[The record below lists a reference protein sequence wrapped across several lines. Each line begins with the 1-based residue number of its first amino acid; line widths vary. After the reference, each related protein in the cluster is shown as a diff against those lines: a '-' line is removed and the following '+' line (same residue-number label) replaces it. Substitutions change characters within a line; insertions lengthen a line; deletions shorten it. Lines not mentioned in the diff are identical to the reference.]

1 MALSSAETEVHAA
14 VSTTCDA
21 LLLRVCIGFCLGK
34 TPLLKLIFDNT
45 PAKQVL
51 QRSGDGSICHLSC
64 RVLWI
69 QGLVKRRELE
79 TASIPIKE
87 NFADLGGTKK
97 LSQNRMHYLMYGVGV
112 LNEGT
117 GEFVGKELVERER
130 SKEDFKGVLRMVCEA
145 GRCSF

>member
-1 MALSSAETEVHAA
+1 M
-14 VSTTCDA
+14 
-21 LLLRVCIGFCLGK
+21 
-34 TPLLKLIFDNT
+34 
-45 PAKQVL
+45 
-51 QRSGDGSICHLSC
+51 
-64 RVLWI
+64 
-69 QGLVKRRELE
+69 KRRELE